1 MAKSHQEKLLATSI
15 VEFLDAYA
23 KTSAT
28 PDQSESL
35 QVALDCINDVF
46 GLGSLTAEQ
55 KLKLSVRPLHLQ
67 QIFDAGLGF
76 LVDNQPKMES
86 QSEFKAFVD
95 EVTRRGYFADVKEG
109 TLEYQ
114 QRWDKLKEKFT
125 QARPL
130 HSAAAVSHGGAAGA
144 SSVSADDE
152 LKQQQQR
159 MSQAEQLKNEGNT
172 LMQSKNYEGAI
183 AACATELKSLP
194 FCFHPSFCLLH
205 LTFPFK
211 FECNTCVLQV
221 H

>member
-1 MAKSHQEKLLATSI
+1 MSKSHQEKLLATSI

-46 GLGSLTAEQ
+46 GLGGLSNEE

-67 QIFDAGLGF
+67 QIFDAGLAF
-76 LVDNQPKMES
+76 LVDNQPKVES

-109 TLEYQ
+109 TPEYQ

-125 QARPL
+125 QARPM
-130 HSAAAVSHGGAAGA
+130 HSAAAASHATSG
-144 SSVSADDE
+144 SSSSISADDE
-152 LKQQQQR
+152 IKLQHQR
-159 MSQAEQLKNEGNT
+159 ISQAEQLKNEGNT
-172 LMQSKNYEGAI
+172 LMQAKNYEGAI
-183 AACATELKSLP
+183 AACGPDLMR
-194 FCFHPSFCLLH
+194 
-205 LTFPFK
+205 
-211 FECNTCVLQV
+211 
-221 H
+221 